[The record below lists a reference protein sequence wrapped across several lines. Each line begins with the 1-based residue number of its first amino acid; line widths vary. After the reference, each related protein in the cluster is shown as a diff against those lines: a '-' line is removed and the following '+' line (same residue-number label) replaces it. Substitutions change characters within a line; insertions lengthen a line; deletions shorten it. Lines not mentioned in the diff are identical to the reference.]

1 MEWLKAAYSKL
12 PGVTTSTQTSSPPP
26 PPPAAKA
33 NPLPKPAVA
42 DSLTLEQA
50 TDRVNMAKAAYDA
63 CETARMTAT
72 MNGAPPEQYSCER
85 EFVAFTKAFDIQLLV
100 EAKRI

>member
-1 MEWLKAAYSKL
+1 VYAKL
-12 PGVTTSTQTSSPPP
+12 PGVGFTQEAPPP
-26 PPPAAKA
+26 PPPAAA
-33 NPLPKPAVA
+33 RENALPKPASA
-42 DSLTLEQA
+42 ASLTLEQA
-50 TDRVNMAKAAYDA
+50 TERVNMAKAAYDA

-100 EAKRI
+100 EAKRT